1 MNIYHSEDVVM
12 KLMSRGEA
20 NNLSVGDKV
29 RMISNHVCTI
39 IDLEYV
45 MDSNNEN
52 QIVATV
58 EQDNG
63 IIKTTN
69 LLMCFKI

>member
-1 MNIYHSEDVVM
+1 M

-20 NNLSVGDKV
+20 NNLAVGDKV

-52 QIVATV
+52 QIVATLK
-58 EQDNG
+58 QDNG
-63 IIKTTN
+63 IIKKTN
-69 LLMCFKI
+69 LLMCYKI

>member
-1 MNIYHSEDVVM
+1 M